1 MASKSPVYL
10 TDSICIIPARLAP
23 RIDTFMAYRDQQLQ
37 GMMLVRTYEENGD
50 WVIEEHIIINHA
62 HISERTI
69 SRLTSNSFVQ
79 KSLNISGSQGDN
91 PIDIQLEWDHVL
103 VKGTSTYPREQQS
116 RTVNVF
122 DSLPAGM
129 LERTA
134 LLYLLPAMELSS
146 FTEKPISW
154 YNAQQ
159 GIAISGRILTT
170 GMDTISIAAG
180 TFEVQIVD
188 MLGDSPGQRVY
199 ISRNPPYRILK
210 LEALDV
216 PWVFELK

>member
-1 MASKSPVYL
+1 MASATPVFL

-23 RIDTFMAYRDQQLQ
+23 RMDTFMAYRDQQLQ
-37 GMMLVRTYEENGD
+37 GMMLLRTYEKNGE
-50 WVIEEHIIINHA
+50 WVTEEHIVIQQA
-62 HISERTI
+62 HISEHTI
-69 SRLTSNSFVQ
+69 SRLSGNSFVQ

-91 PIDIQLEWDHVL
+91 PIDIQLEWDDIL

-129 LERTA
+129 MERTA
-134 LLYLLPAMELSS
+134 LLYLLPAME
-146 FTEKPISW
+146 FMPHTDHPISW

-159 GIAISGRILTT
+159 GAIISGRLKTSEI
-170 GMDTISIAAG
+170 DTIMIGNNSFDVWVVEMI
-180 TFEVQIVD
+180 
-188 MLGDSPGQRVY
+188 GDPPGQRVY
-199 ISRNPPYRILK
+199 ISRQPPYRILK